1 MEHLPD
7 IKQLQDSLKGKVDR
21 LSYLNQGGFKAVYK
35 GYVHERLE
43 AIKVVYIPADINKE
57 DERIELIGRVK
68 REIEALDKCK
78 SPEFV
83 HLGSLP
89 TELININGIDYILYS
104 EEFLDGEN
112 LRSKLKQNHKPD
124 LPELIHLTVTLLKAI
139 KLLKEN
145 DLIHRDIK
153 PGNTIKLKSHERPF
167 VILDLGV
174 AFKIH
179 GTALTRNSMFRP
191 GTLPYMAPEMFNP
204 RFRENLDYRSD
215 MYSAGVTVYEY
226 ASGVHPIRK
235 RGEDAYTTMYRIL
248 KTQPQSLSTLR
259 PDLPS
264 DFCKIIDQLI
274 KKLPALRPAS
284 IQMLLKKVK
293 ESS

>member
-1 MEHLPD
+1 MEHLPA
-7 IKQLQDSLKGKVDR
+7 IEQLQDSLQGKVDS
-21 LSYLNQGGFKAVYK
+21 LSYLDQEGFKAVYK

-43 AIKVVYIPADINKE
+43 AIKVVYIPGDINEE
-57 DERIELIGRVK
+57 DRIELIGRVK
-68 REIEALDKCK
+68 REIETLDKCK

-83 HLGSLP
+83 QLGSLP
-89 TELININGIDYILYS
+89 PESININGIDYIIYS

-112 LRSKLKQNHKPD
+112 LRSKLKGNHKPD
-124 LPELIHLTVTLLKAI
+124 LSELIQLAVTFLKAI

-153 PGNTIKLKSHERPF
+153 PDNAIKLKSPERLF
-167 VILDLGV
+167 VILDLGI

-235 RGEDAYTTMYRIL
+235 RGEDTYTTMYRII
-248 KTQPQSLSTLR
+248 KSKPQPLSTLR

-264 DFCKIIDQLI
+264 GFCRIVDQLI

-293 ESS
+293 ELS

>member
-1 MEHLPD
+1 MEYLPALE
-7 IKQLQDSLKGKVDR
+7 QLQNSLKGKVDS
-21 LSYLNQGGFKAVYK
+21 LTYLDQGGFKAVYK
-35 GYVHERLE
+35 GYVQERPE
-43 AIKVVYIPADINKE
+43 AIKVVYIPADTDEE
-57 DERIELIGRVK
+57 DHIELIGRVK
-68 REIEALDKCK
+68 REIETLDKCK

-83 HLGSLP
+83 QLGSLP
-89 TELININGIDYILYS
+89 PESININGIDYIIYS
-104 EEFLDGEN
+104 EEYLDGEN
-112 LRSKLKQNHKPD
+112 LRSKLSENYKPD
-124 LPELIHLTVTLLKAI
+124 LSELIQLTKTLLKAI

-153 PGNTIKLKSHERPF
+153 PDNAIKLKSPKRPF
-167 VILDLGV
+167 VILDLGI

-204 RFRENLDYRSD
+204 RFRENIDYRSD
-215 MYSAGVTVYEY
+215 MYSAGITAYEY

-248 KTQPQSLSTLR
+248 KTRPQPLSTLR

-264 DFCKIIDQLI
+264 DFCKIIDQLV

-284 IQMLLKKVK
+284 IQKLLKKVK
-293 ESS
+293 ELS

>member
-1 MEHLPD
+1 MEHLPAVE
-7 IKQLQDSLKGKVDR
+7 QLQESLKGKMEN
-21 LSYLNQGGFKAVYK
+21 LSYVDQGSYKAVYK
-35 GYVHERLE
+35 GYVQERPE
-43 AIKVVYIPADINKE
+43 AIKVVYIPADIDEE
-57 DERIELIGRVK
+57 DRIGLIGRVK

-83 HLGSLP
+83 QLGSLP
-89 TELININGIDYILYS
+89 PESININGIDYIVYS
-104 EEFLDGEN
+104 EEYLDGEN
-112 LRSKLKQNHKPD
+112 LRSKLSENYKPD
-124 LPELIHLTVTLLKAI
+124 LSELVQLTETLLRAI

-153 PGNTIKLKSHERPF
+153 PGNSIKLKNPERPF
-167 VILDLGV
+167 VILDLGI

-204 RFRENLDYRSD
+204 RFRESLDYRSD
-215 MYSAGVTVYEY
+215 MYSAGITIYEY

-235 RGEDAYTTMYRIL
+235 RDDDTYTTMYRII
-248 KTQPQSLSTLR
+248 KSKPQPLSTLR

-264 DFCKIIDQLI
+264 GFCKIVDQLI

-284 IQMLLKKVK
+284 IEMLLKKVK
-293 ESS
+293 ELS

>member
-1 MEHLPD
+1 MEYLPALE
-7 IKQLQDSLKGKVDR
+7 QLQNSLKGKVDS
-21 LSYLNQGGFKAVYK
+21 LSYLDQGAFKAVYK
-35 GYVHERLE
+35 GYVQERPE
-43 AIKVVYIPADINKE
+43 AIKVVYIPADIDEE
-57 DERIELIGRVK
+57 DRIELIGRVK
-68 REIEALDKCK
+68 REIETLDKCK

-83 HLGSLP
+83 QLGSLP
-89 TELININGIDYILYS
+89 PESININGIDYIIYS
-104 EEFLDGEN
+104 EEYLDGEN
-112 LRSKLKQNHKPD
+112 LRSKLSENYKPD
-124 LPELIHLTVTLLKAI
+124 LSELVQLTKTLLKAI

-153 PGNTIKLKSHERPF
+153 PDNVIKLKNPKRPF
-167 VILDLGV
+167 VILDLGI

-215 MYSAGVTVYEY
+215 MYSAGITVYEY

-248 KTQPQSLSTLR
+248 KIRPQPLSTLR
-259 PDLPS
+259 PDLPL

>member
-1 MEHLPD
+1 MEHLSD
-7 IKQLQDSLKGKVDR
+7 IKQLQDSLKEKVDK
-21 LSYLNQGGFKAVYK
+21 LSYLAQGGFKAVYK

-43 AIKVVYIPADINKE
+43 AIKVVYIPGDIE
-57 DERIELIGRVK
+57 EERIELIGRVK
-68 REIEALDKCK
+68 REIEALDKCN

-83 HLGSLP
+83 QLGSLP
-89 TELININGIDYILYS
+89 PEPININGIDYIIYS
-104 EEFLDGEN
+104 EEYLDGEN
-112 LRSKLKQNHKPD
+112 LRSKVSKNYKPD
-124 LPELIHLTVTLLKAI
+124 LSELVQLTKTLLKAI

-153 PGNTIKLKSHERPF
+153 PDNAIKLKSPERPF
-167 VILDLGV
+167 VILDLGI

-248 KTQPQSLSTLR
+248 KTQAQPLSILR

-293 ESS
+293 ELS

>member
-7 IKQLQDSLKGKVDR
+7 IKQLQNLLTGKVDR
-21 LSYLNQGGFKAVYK
+21 LAYLDSGGFKAVYK
-35 GYVHERLE
+35 GYIQESPE
-43 AIKVVYIPADINKE
+43 AIKVVYVPADINE
-57 DERIELIGRVK
+57 EERIELIGRVK
-68 REIEALDKCK
+68 REIEALDRCK

-83 HLGSLP
+83 QLGSLP
-89 TELININGIDYILYS
+89 PEQININGIDYIIYS
-104 EEFLDGEN
+104 EEYLDGEN
-112 LRSKLKQNHKPD
+112 LRSKLRKNYKPD
-124 LPELIHLTVTLLKAI
+124 LSELVQLTKTLLKAI

-153 PGNTIKLKSHERPF
+153 PHNAIKLKSPERPF
-167 VILDLGV
+167 VILDLGI

-248 KTQPQSLSTLR
+248 KTQPQPLSTLR

>member
-7 IKQLQDSLKGKVDR
+7 LEQLQDSLKAKVDN
-21 LSYLNQGGFKAVYK
+21 LLYVDQGGFKAVYK
-35 GYVHERLE
+35 GSVQEKPE
-43 AIKVVYIPADINKE
+43 AIKAVYIPADINEE
-57 DERIELIGRVK
+57 DRIELIGRVK

-83 HLGSLP
+83 QLGSLP
-89 TELININGIDYILYS
+89 PESININGIDYIIYS

-112 LRSKLKQNHKPD
+112 LRSKIRKNHKPD
-124 LPELIHLTVTLLKAI
+124 LSELIQLTVTFLKAI
-139 KLLKEN
+139 KLLKKN

-153 PGNTIKLKSHERPF
+153 PDNAMKLKSNERPF
-167 VILDLGV
+167 VILDLGI

-179 GTALTRNSMFRP
+179 GTELTRDPRFRP

-204 RFRENLDYRSD
+204 RFGESLDYRSD
-215 MYSAGVTVYEY
+215 MYSAGITLFEY
-226 ASGVHPIRK
+226 ASGVHPIKK
-235 RGEDAYTTMYRIL
+235 RDDDDFTTMYRIIRS
-248 KTQPQSLSTLR
+248 KPQPLSTLR

-264 DFCKIIDQLI
+264 DFCKIVDQLI

-284 IQMLLKKVK
+284 FEMLLKKIK
-293 ESS
+293 ELS

>member
-21 LSYLNQGGFKAVYK
+21 LSYFDQGGFKAVYK
-35 GYVHERLE
+35 GYVHEKLE
-43 AIKVVYIPADINKE
+43 AIKVVYIPGDI
-57 DERIELIGRVK
+57 DEENRIELIGRVK

-83 HLGSLP
+83 QLGSLP
-89 TELININGIDYILYS
+89 PEQININGIDYIIYS
-104 EEFLDGEN
+104 EEYLDGEN
-112 LRSKLKQNHKPD
+112 LRSKLRKNYKPD
-124 LPELIHLTVTLLKAI
+124 LSELVQLTKTLLKAI

-153 PGNTIKLKSHERPF
+153 PDNAIKLKSPERSF
-167 VILDLGV
+167 VILDLGI

-248 KTQPQSLSTLR
+248 KTQAQPLSTLR
-259 PDLPS
+259 PDLPL

>member
-21 LSYLNQGGFKAVYK
+21 LSYFDQGGFKAVYK
-35 GYVHERLE
+35 GYVHERPE
-43 AIKVVYIPADINKE
+43 AIKVVYIPADINEE
-57 DERIELIGRVK
+57 DRIELIGRVK

-83 HLGSLP
+83 RLGSLP
-89 TELININGIDYILYS
+89 PESININRIDYIIYS

-112 LRSKLKQNHKPD
+112 LRSKLKENYKPD
-124 LPELIHLTVTLLKAI
+124 LPELVQLTKTLLKAI

-153 PGNTIKLKSHERPF
+153 PDNAIKLKSPERPF
-167 VILDLGV
+167 VILDLGI

-248 KTQPQSLSTLR
+248 KTQAQPLSTLR
-259 PDLPS
+259 PDLPP

-284 IQMLLKKVK
+284 IQMLLNKVK
-293 ESS
+293 ELS

>member
-21 LSYLNQGGFKAVYK
+21 LSYFDQGGFKAVYK
-35 GYVHERLE
+35 GYVHERPE
-43 AIKVVYIPADINKE
+43 AIKVVYIPADINE
-57 DERIELIGRVK
+57 EERIELIGRVK

-78 SPEFV
+78 SSEFV
-83 HLGSLP
+83 RLGSLP
-89 TELININGIDYILYS
+89 PESININGIDYIIYS

-112 LRSKLKQNHKPD
+112 LRSKLKENYKPD
-124 LPELIHLTVTLLKAI
+124 LPELVQLTKTLLKAI

-153 PGNTIKLKSHERPF
+153 PDNAIKLKSPERPF
-167 VILDLGV
+167 VILDLGI

-235 RGEDAYTTMYRIL
+235 RGKDAYTTSAVINFKAGFAFGFL
-248 KTQPQSLSTLR
+248 QNN
-259 PDLPS
+259 
-264 DFCKIIDQLI
+264 
-274 KKLPALRPAS
+274 
-284 IQMLLKKVK
+284 
-293 ESS
+293 

>member
-1 MEHLPD
+1 M
-7 IKQLQDSLKGKVDR
+7 S
-21 LSYLNQGGFKAVYK
+21 
-35 GYVHERLE
+35 
-43 AIKVVYIPADINKE
+43 
-57 DERIELIGRVK
+57 ELI
-68 REIEALDKCK
+68 
-78 SPEFV
+78 
-83 HLGSLP
+83 
-89 TELININGIDYILYS
+89 
-104 EEFLDGEN
+104 
-112 LRSKLKQNHKPD
+112 Q
-124 LPELIHLTVTLLKAI
+124 LTKTLLKAI

-153 PGNTIKLKSHERPF
+153 PHNVIKLQSHERPF
-167 VILDLGV
+167 VILDLGI

-248 KTQPQSLSTLR
+248 KTQAQPLSTLR

>member
-7 IKQLQDSLKGKVDR
+7 IKQLQDALKGKADK
-21 LSYLNQGGFKAVYK
+21 LSYLDKGGFKAVYK
-35 GYVHERLE
+35 GYVQERTE
-43 AIKVVYIPADINKE
+43 AIKVVYIPADINE
-57 DERIELIGRVK
+57 EERDELIGRVK

-83 HLGSLP
+83 QLGSLP
-89 TELININGIDYILYS
+89 PESININGIDYIIYS

-112 LRSKLKQNHKPD
+112 LRSKLRENHKPD
-124 LPELIHLTVTLLKAI
+124 LSELIQLTVTFLKAI

-153 PGNTIKLKSHERPF
+153 PDNAMKMKSYARPF
-167 VILDLGV
+167 VILDLGI

-179 GTALTRNSMFRP
+179 GTALTRDSRFRP

-204 RFRENLDYRSD
+204 RFRESLDYRSD
-215 MYSAGVTVYEY
+215 MYSAGVTIYEY

-235 RGEDAYTTMYRIL
+235 RNDDEYTTMYRIIKSKPHPL
-248 KTQPQSLSTLR
+248 ITLR

-264 DFCKIIDQLI
+264 DFCRTVDQLI

-284 IQMLLKKVK
+284 IKILLKKVK
-293 ESS
+293 ELS

>member
-1 MEHLPD
+1 MEHLPA
-7 IKQLQDSLKGKVDR
+7 IEQLQDSLKGKVDN
-21 LSYLNQGGFKAVYK
+21 LSYLDQGGFKAVYK
-35 GYVHERLE
+35 GYVQDTLE
-43 AIKVVYIPADINKE
+43 AIKIVYIPADINE
-57 DERIELIGRVK
+57 EERIELIGRVK

-83 HLGSLP
+83 QLGSLP
-89 TELININGIDYILYS
+89 PESININGIDYIIYS

-124 LPELIHLTVTLLKAI
+124 LSELIQLTACLLKAI
-139 KLLKEN
+139 RLLKEN

-153 PGNTIKLKSHERPF
+153 PDNAIKLKSPKRPF
-167 VILDLGV
+167 VILDLGI

-215 MYSAGVTVYEY
+215 IYSAGITVYEY

-248 KTQPQSLSTLR
+248 KTRPQPLSTLR